1 MLPVPKF
8 VNEPKS
14 IHDDTEPVIDSDDEL
29 DMGADDDAIDLGE
42 DGSILGKDEDYHD
55 VNDDPDPNDESEDYH
70 DDSEKPDDVS
80 DESED
85 EQPLTN
91 DEPVP
96 DDNVNDESSAD
107 EESVPDDDKDD
118 KKNAP
123 SPRSKARAFLSKV
136 RSEIGDDP
144 SSSTAKDGDDGGKSE
159 PSVNAGMRMQPLSF
173 LLSLPTRIVG
183 TLLGRLSLIML
194 IIIIWAIPNV
204 MAAVMSTSTSQAVDE
219 GTISISKISYSH
231 GTLSFRGTNKSDMI
245 AHVNVSSVIKAWK
258 PSLSNPKSIIMPVQ
272 VMTCQSVSKDV
283 NPGVAETFTTSCTG
297 DTGIWMRP
305 KLTVENR

>member
-29 DMGADDDAIDLGE
+29 DMGEDDDAIDLGE
-42 DGSILGKDEDYHD
+42 DGSILGRDEDYHD
-55 VNDDPDPNDESEDYH
+55 VNDEPEPND
-70 DDSEKPDDVS
+70 DSD
-80 DESED
+80 SED
-85 EQPLTN
+85 EKPLTD
-91 DEPVP
+91 DEPN
-96 DDNVNDESSAD
+96 DNANDESSAD
-107 EESVPDDDKDD
+107 EESVPDDDNDD
-118 KKNAP
+118 KKGAS

-144 SSSTAKDGDDGGKSE
+144 SSPTSRNGDDGGKSE
-159 PSVNAGMRMQPLSF
+159 PPVNVGVRMHPLSF

-231 GTLSFRGTNKSDMI
+231 GRLSFRGTNKSDMI

-258 PSLSNPKSIIMPVQ
+258 PSLSNPKSIIMPVR
-272 VMTCQSVSKDV
+272 VMTCQPVSKDV